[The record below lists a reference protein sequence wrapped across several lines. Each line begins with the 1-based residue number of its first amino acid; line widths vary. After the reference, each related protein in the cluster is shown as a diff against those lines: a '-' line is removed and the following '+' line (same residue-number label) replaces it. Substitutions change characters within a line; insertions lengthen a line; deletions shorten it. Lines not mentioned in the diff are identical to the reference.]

1 MPRNREVIECEIVGI
16 MPPRHHRPPSPFS
29 FSTASLVAQMVK
41 NPPAMQETGVPSLGW
56 EESPGIGKGNPLQYS
71 CLRNPV
77 DRGAW
82 KGTLGAWSCK
92 QLDMTE

>member
-41 NPPAMQETGVPSLGW
+41 NPPAMWETWDQSLGW
-56 EESPGIGKGNPLQYS
+56 EAPLEKGMATHSSSL
-71 CLRNPV
+71 
-77 DRGAW
+77 AW
-82 KGTLGAWSCK
+82 KIP
-92 QLDMTE
+92 

>member
-1 MPRNREVIECEIVGI
+1 MYKEC
-16 MPPRHHRPPSPFS
+16 
-29 FSTASLVAQMVK
+29 LQLLMVK

-82 KGTLGAWSCK
+82 WAIVHGVVESWTRLLMHITQQQQQKT
-92 QLDMTE
+92 T